1 MSRILITSGPTR
13 QYLDPVRY
21 LSNESSGRMGRA
33 LAQAAIDA
41 GHEVVIV
48 SGPVNVE
55 YPQSAEV
62 IPVVSTEEML
72 EAALGVFGD
81 CDGMIA
87 VAAPCDYRPVEVAE
101 GKIAKNGDSLTIKL
115 IETPDIVA
123 GLAEVKTSQWM
134 VAFALETE
142 DRHFRAMQKLERKK
156 CDLIVLNGP
165 EAMCASTTRV
175 EVLDSSGQI
184 LADIDGSKLQVAVGV
199 FGVISRLLIEEIGHG
214 D

>member
-1 MSRILITSGPTR
+1 MARILITSGPTR

-21 LSNESSGRMGRA
+21 LSNGSSGRMGSA
-33 LAQAAIDA
+33 LAGAAIDA

-48 SGPVNVE
+48 SGPVNID

-62 IPVVSTEEML
+62 FSVVSTEEML
-72 EAALGVFGD
+72 EAALGVWSD
-81 CDGMIA
+81 CDGMIG
-87 VAAPCDYRPVEVAE
+87 VAAPCDYRPVEVAA
-101 GKIAKNGDSLTIKL
+101 GKIAKNGDPLTIKL

-134 VAFALETE
+134 VAFALESE
-142 DRHFRAMQKLERKK
+142 DRHLRAMQKLERKK

-165 EAMCASTTRV
+165 EAMCSSTTRV
-175 EVLDSSGQI
+175 EVIDRGGQI

-199 FGVISRLLIEEIGHG
+199 FDIISRRLIER
-214 D
+214 